1 MAGRRTPQAKTQ
13 AQKRIDLSK
22 FANRPVRVVDVDGVP
37 QIEANLEALLAGM
50 EPYLG
55 GVIESLGMAAQPSV
69 IGGGETGEPEIKKTG
84 DLQAAK
90 TVLEFMNK
98 ALAAAGT
105 RDTRGLEILTKIAEI
120 RQAHYGRAT

>member
-22 FANRPVRVVDVDGVP
+22 FANRPVKVEFEGQP
-37 QIEANLEALLAGM
+37 QIEANLEALLTAM
-50 EPYLG
+50 EPYLP
-55 GVIESLGMAAQPSV
+55 GVVESLGMAAQPMDMPVSD
-69 IGGGETGEPEIKKTG
+69 GGTAVRKTG

-120 RQAHYGRAT
+120 RKAHYGATE

>member
-13 AQKRIDLSK
+13 AQKRIDLSHY
-22 FANRPVRVVDVDGVP
+22 ANRTVKVEAEGQP
-37 QIEANLEALLAGM
+37 QIEANLEALLTAM

-55 GVIESLGMAAQPSV
+55 GVIESLGMAAQPSEMPASD
-69 IGGGETGEPEIKKTG
+69 GGTPIKKTG

-105 RDTRGLEILTKIAEI
+105 RDTRGLEILGKIAEI
-120 RQAHYGRAT
+120 RKAHYGAAT

>member
-13 AQKRIDLSK
+13 AQKRIDMSK
-22 FANRPVRVVDVDGVP
+22 FANRTVHVEVEGQP
-37 QIEANLEALLAGM
+37 QIEANLEALLTAM

-55 GVIESLGMAAQPSV
+55 GVIESLGMAAQPTDMPSSE
-69 IGGGETGEPEIKKTG
+69 GGPSIKKTG

-105 RDTRGLEILTKIAEI
+105 RDTRGLEILGKIAEI
-120 RQAHYGRAT
+120 RQAHYGAAK